1 MYMVHILFVCL
12 GNICRSPLAEGIA
25 KEIIK
30 NLDLDIVVDSA
41 GTGSWHVGES
51 PCENSVK
58 VAKNNSIDISNL
70 KARVVT
76 QEDKKNF
83 DYVVCMD
90 KSNLSNLEEQ
100 GFQNLYLMGNFGG
113 FKGDDI
119 PDPYYY
125 SGFEGFDLVY
135 NMLNKTIWDFLKTE
149 GLLK

>member
-1 MYMVHILFVCL
+1 MMDMNVLFLCQA
-12 GNICRSPLAEGIA
+12 NMCRSPLAEGIA
-25 KEIIK
+25 QEIIK

-41 GTGSWHVGES
+41 GTGSWHVGER

-76 QEDKKNF
+76 TDDKNEY

-90 KSNLSNLEEQ
+90 KSNLSNLKNQ
-100 GFQNLYLMGNFGG
+100 GFKNLYLIGNFGG
-113 FKGDDI
+113 FGGEDI

-135 NMLNKTIWDFLKTE
+135 NMLNKSIWDFLKTE